1 MSGGPKYEYQWQ
13 DEHEYRKLTALSA
26 PQYMNL
32 QMDWIEVQISNE
44 DIFPNAGEFGLG
56 GGERGWCR
64 VFCFELLGPVPGP
77 GDAVARHPQNQRM
90 VGVGRA
96 LCGSPSPTPCR
107 SRVTQSRLHS
117 TASRRSL
124 NVSREGDS
132 TASLGSLSQGSVTL
146 RGKKFFL
153 GFFRCYPSSRASS
166 FVLRRGWQRSKL
178 FRALEKLQSSCGLL
192 KYPEMCQIPCGVLDP
207 LRKAELSLGSEN
219 KRLLL
224 EKSVSDMTLASFMLD
239 MVS

>member
-32 QMDWIEVQISNE
+32 QMDWIEVQIGNE
-44 DIFPNAGEFGLG
+44 DIFPTNAGEFGLG

-96 LCGSPSPTPCR
+96 LCGSPSPSPC
-107 SRVTQSRLHS
+107 
-117 TASRRSL
+117 
-124 NVSREGDS
+124 
-132 TASLGSLSQGSVTL
+132 
-146 RGKKFFL
+146 
-153 GFFRCYPSSRASS
+153 
-166 FVLRRGWQRSKL
+166 
-178 FRALEKLQSSCGLL
+178 
-192 KYPEMCQIPCGVLDP
+192 
-207 LRKAELSLGSEN
+207 
-219 KRLLL
+219 
-224 EKSVSDMTLASFMLD
+224 
-239 MVS
+239 